1 MNDLDKAKMMAP
13 EGEFLAYINPKE
25 AGILKALGGSGRMT
39 SMGIPSFT
47 EDEEDTGDVANPGSG
62 FSGDT
67 TSPGDDQED
76 DTARM
81 MQDMGL
87 TGPGFTSRGP
97 VDDNPPTISDIIGG
111 GVQNIKNY
119 LTDPS
124 RRTGILSGLIGSA
137 LFGPFAGLVA
147 GSLGQR
153 FASRNNNLLTGM
165 NTIDYDNT
173 PPVTSP
179 FILPEPKPFRGS
191 GNIPPIFYDS
201 DISDLMANKLFDYK
215 IGDISDKTFNGA
227 INAGFNPY
235 TGEELKPG
243 EAEDLKN
250 ERNKGTGINTIDTT
264 MIV

>member
-47 EDEEDTGDVANPGSG
+47 EDEEDTGDVANPGGG

-97 VDDNPPTISDIIGG
+97 VDDSPPTISDIIGG

-137 LFGPFAGLVA
+137 LFGPFSGVIA

-153 FASRNNNLLTGM
+153 FASRNNNLSAGM
-165 NTIDYDNT
+165 NTIDYNNVNT
-173 PPVTSP
+173 PPFV
-179 FILPEPKPFRGS
+179 LPETKPFFIDQ
-191 GNIPPIFYDS
+191 NIGPRYADASKNQLKDYLNILNPDF
-201 DISDLMANKLFDYK
+201 KLDEILDEEEK
-215 IGDISDKTFNGA
+215 KQKRQQELLNEILIG
-227 INAGFNPY
+227 
-235 TGEELKPG
+235 
-243 EAEDLKN
+243 
-250 ERNKGTGINTIDTT
+250 
-264 MIV
+264 